1 MYSFSALCG
10 ILICVLAPLLYLMS
24 SPTSSKSYN
33 VLHRRLPIELVFSL
47 PSWPGFHAI
56 FNCHHLLRI
65 TPSASCALQVANVN
79 ICKAPV
85 FHSEALIIIISNVD
99 IAAIDA
105 MSSTKF
111 RHEKSKFCQL
121 LLWNFFFL
129 ISRSLFYCDIRAK
142 LKTSLNCEKRME
154 DKWVVRVTFFKY
166 IPRTGWW
173 VYRPGR
179 GRPIS
184 SMYTMSMCLYVYTH
198 RLYTENGKLKK
209 GKEKILCSKSFATS
223 LAAGAV
229 YSMQLSQQPV
239 PSSGRLL
246 DVSPDLFSFYFH
258 FVEEKKKK
266 KKKNVSSSFLF
277 LSCVFFSLF
286 SLLPYI
292 FSTMSSVAKPLRS
305 PFSMDCKYLPSL
317 SLIKDRKISGTKQLR
332 F

>member
-1 MYSFSALCG
+1 MCRFVFPPSPRLYSTVCVVFSHFATTQHLVVMYSFSALCG

-121 LLWNFFFL
+121 LL
-129 ISRSLFYCDIRAK
+129 
-142 LKTSLNCEKRME
+142 
-154 DKWVVRVTFFKY
+154 
-166 IPRTGWW
+166 
-173 VYRPGR
+173 
-179 GRPIS
+179 
-184 SMYTMSMCLYVYTH
+184 
-198 RLYTENGKLKK
+198 
-209 GKEKILCSKSFATS
+209 
-223 LAAGAV
+223 
-229 YSMQLSQQPV
+229 
-239 PSSGRLL
+239 
-246 DVSPDLFSFYFH
+246 
-258 FVEEKKKK
+258 
-266 KKKNVSSSFLF
+266 
-277 LSCVFFSLF
+277 
-286 SLLPYI
+286 
-292 FSTMSSVAKPLRS
+292 
-305 PFSMDCKYLPSL
+305 
-317 SLIKDRKISGTKQLR
+317 
-332 F
+332 

>member
-1 MYSFSALCG
+1 
-10 ILICVLAPLLYLMS
+10 
-24 SPTSSKSYN
+24 
-33 VLHRRLPIELVFSL
+33 
-47 PSWPGFHAI
+47 
-56 FNCHHLLRI
+56 
-65 TPSASCALQVANVN
+65 
-79 ICKAPV
+79 
-85 FHSEALIIIISNVD
+85 
-99 IAAIDA
+99 
-105 MSSTKF
+105 
-111 RHEKSKFCQL
+111 
-121 LLWNFFFL
+121 
-129 ISRSLFYCDIRAK
+129 
-142 LKTSLNCEKRME
+142 
-154 DKWVVRVTFFKY
+154 
-166 IPRTGWW
+166 
-173 VYRPGR
+173 
-179 GRPIS
+179 
-184 SMYTMSMCLYVYTH
+184 VYTH

-266 KKKNVSSSFLF
+266 KKKKCLVFF
-277 LSCVFFSLF
+277 FFFSLF
-286 SLLPYI
+286 SLLRHI